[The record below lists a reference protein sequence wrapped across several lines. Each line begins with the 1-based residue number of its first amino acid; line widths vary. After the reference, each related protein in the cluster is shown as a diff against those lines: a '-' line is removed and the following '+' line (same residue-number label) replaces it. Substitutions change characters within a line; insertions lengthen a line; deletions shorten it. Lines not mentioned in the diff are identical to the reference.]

1 MKVQFPSID
10 DCEVPISLPST
21 MMCTVEPTSPVPLKV
36 GFVSL
41 VLLPLVSVL
50 VTGPTSSIT
59 LVTTGAEATC
69 GINREDEDRRVG

>member
-1 MKVQFPSID
+1 
-10 DCEVPISLPST
+10 

-41 VLLPLVSVL
+41 VLFPLVSVP

-59 LVTTGAEATC
+59 LVTTGAAGPAVSIVKAKTGELAETLPAASLALM
-69 GINREDEDRRVG
+69 RML